1 MEDERKGS
9 AWFGLPAMVGVLAF
23 IAFARAA
30 NVLVAIVGTVI
41 LFLIIGA
48 VVTTARRRPG
58 P

>member
-1 MEDERKGS
+1 MDDRRGS
-9 AWFGLPAMVGVLAF
+9 AWFGLPAMIALFAF
-23 IAFARAA
+23 IAFAKAGGI
-30 NVLVAIVGTVI
+30 LVAIVATVI

>member
-1 MEDERKGS
+1 MDERKGS

-23 IAFARAA
+23 IAFLKAA